1 MALFPLKPFI
11 NLPFIDFMAWRRFWI
26 WSSVACSLGT
36 LALLVLMGLNF
47 GIDFVG
53 GKLVQVQTTTP
64 VPVAHVRQAV
74 EAAGFVGPSIQEFE
88 NGREFLVRLSA
99 NDAKAAA
106 EGSEQAVV
114 AALAPLGGGA
124 ELRRVEFVGPQVGA
138 ELARDGFLAL
148 LISML
153 GIMLYVSARFEMRYG
168 LGALLSLVHDVTL
181 TVGLLILVKMEISLT
196 VLAAILTLI
205 GYSLNDTIVVYD
217 RVREMRAKYPNK
229 PLVEVLN
236 MSVNSMLARTF
247 MTGMTTLFVLGVLY
261 FFGGPVLEGFAFTLL
276 FGVIIGTYS
285 SVFVASP
292 ILLVLEEY
300 YQRLAKEAKEKA

>member
-1 MALFPLKPFI
+1 MAFFPLKPFT

-26 WSSVACSLGT
+26 WSSVACSVGT
-36 LALLVLMGLNF
+36 LLLLAMIGLNF

-53 GKLVQVQTTTP
+53 GKLVQVQTVQA
-64 VPVAHVRQAV
+64 VPVAQVRQAV
-74 EAAGFVGPSIQEFE
+74 EEAGFMGPSIQDFE

-99 NDAKAAA
+99 NDSKASA
-106 EGSEQAVV
+106 EGSEQVVV

-138 ELARDGFLAL
+138 ELAWDGVLAL
-148 LISML
+148 LVSML

-168 LGALLSLVHDVTL
+168 LGALLSLLHDVTL
-181 TVGLLILVKMEISLT
+181 TVGLLIVMHVEISLT

-236 MSVNSMLARTF
+236 ISVNSMLARTF
-247 MTGMTTLFVLGVLY
+247 MTGMTTLFVLAVLY

-300 YQRLAKEAKEKA
+300 YQRLAREAKD